1 MIFKSPDDFTIDP
14 DFTMNSLEVM
24 NPPARKIRVATV
36 EDDARLRQSLE
47 ILLGSSPFCECVG
60 ACGSAEE
67 AIKHIPVWKPDVVL
81 MDIHLPNRS
90 GVECTAALK
99 ELLPSL
105 QVIILTAYEDTENL
119 FKALRAGAC
128 GYLLK
133 RAQPAEI
140 LAAIQEVQSGGAPM
154 SGEIARKV
162 LGAFHDAPPEASADQ
177 NLSRREREIL
187 ELLLRGLSNK
197 EIAADLSISVPT
209 VKVHIRHI
217 YEKLHVRCRVDLF
230 VKFGEA
236 NRSPQALGTPKL
248 GK

>member
-1 MIFKSPDDFTIDP
+1 MIPDHSMSSSAP
-14 DFTMNSLEVM
+14 
-24 NPPARKIRVATV
+24 PPALARPIRVVTV

-47 ILLGSSPFCECVG
+47 FLLASSPLCECVG

-67 AIKHIPVWKPDVVL
+67 AIKAIPGWKPDVVL
-81 MDIHLPNRS
+81 MDIHLPDRS
-90 GVECTAALK
+90 GIECTVALK
-99 ELLPSL
+99 ALLPGL
-105 QVIILTAYEDTENL
+105 QVIVLTAYEDTENL

-140 LAAIQEVQSGGAPM
+140 LAAIQEVQGGGAPM
-154 SGEIARKV
+154 SSEIARKV
-162 LGAFHDAPPEASADQ
+162 LGAFHDSPPQAAAEQD
-177 NLSRREREIL
+177 LSRREREIL

-197 EIAADLSISVPT
+197 EISAELSISVPT

-236 NRSPQALGTPKL
+236 NRPASPLGAPNP
-248 GK
+248 GV

>member
-1 MIFKSPDDFTIDP
+1 
-14 DFTMNSLEVM
+14 M
-24 NPPARKIRVATV
+24 NPSSSIQPAGRRIRVATV

-47 ILLGSSPFCECVG
+47 ILLASSPSCECVG

-67 AIKHIPVWKPDVVL
+67 ALKLVPLWKPDVVL

-99 ELLPSL
+99 DLLPTL

-140 LAAIQEVQSGGAPM
+140 LSAIQEVQAGGAPM
-154 SGEIARKV
+154 SSEIARKV
-162 LGAFHDAPPEASADQ
+162 LGAFHDPAPPAAAEQD
-177 NLSRREREIL
+177 LSRREREIL

-197 EIAADLSISVPT
+197 EISAELSISIPT

-230 VKFGEA
+230 VKFGEV
-236 NRSPQALGTPKL
+236 NRATPPLGTPKP
-248 GK
+248 GP

>member
-1 MIFKSPDDFTIDP
+1 
-14 DFTMNSLEVM
+14 MNSLEAM
-24 NPPARKIRVATV
+24 SPPARKIRVATV

>member
-1 MIFKSPDDFTIDP
+1 MTLPASSPLP
-14 DFTMNSLEVM
+14 SR
-24 NPPARKIRVATV
+24 PIRVATV

-47 ILLGSSPFCECVG
+47 ILLASAPSCQCVG
-60 ACGSAEE
+60 SCGSAEE
-67 AIKHIPVWKPDVVL
+67 AIKLIPVWKPDVVL

-99 ELLPSL
+99 ELIPTL

-140 LAAIQEVQSGGAPM
+140 LSAIQEVQSGGAPM
-154 SGEIARKV
+154 SSEIARKV
-162 LGAFHDAPPEASADQ
+162 LGAFHEAPQPAAEQD
-177 NLSRREREIL
+177 LSRREREIL

-197 EIAADLSISVPT
+197 EIAAELCISVPT

-236 NRSPQALGTPKL
+236 NRPLPTPGLLKP
-248 GK
+248 GI

>member
-1 MIFKSPDDFTIDP
+1 
-14 DFTMNSLEVM
+14 MNSAVST
-24 NPPARKIRVATV
+24 PTVSRPIRVATV

-47 ILLGSSPFCECVG
+47 ILLGSSPLCECVG

-67 AIKHIPVWKPDVVL
+67 AMKLIPGWKPDVVL

-105 QVIILTAYEDTENL
+105 QVIILTAYEDTDNL

-162 LGAFHDAPPEASADQ
+162 LGAFHDSPPEAGADE

-230 VKFGEA
+230 VKFGEV
-236 NRSPQALGTPKL
+236 NRGPQSLGTPNVRK
-248 GK
+248 

>member
-1 MIFKSPDDFTIDP
+1 MTQPTSSPAP
-14 DFTMNSLEVM
+14 S
-24 NPPARKIRVATV
+24 RSIRVATV

-47 ILLGSSPFCECVG
+47 ILLASAPSCECVG

-67 AIKHIPVWKPDVVL
+67 AIKLIPLWKPDVVL

-99 ELLPSL
+99 ELMPSL
-105 QVIILTAYEDTENL
+105 QVIILTAYEDTDNL

-140 LAAIQEVQSGGAPM
+140 LSAIQEVQSGGAPM
-154 SGEIARKV
+154 SSEIARKV
-162 LGAFHDAPPEASADQ
+162 LGAFHETAPQPATAEQD
-177 NLSRREREIL
+177 LSRREREIL
-187 ELLLRGLSNK
+187 EQLLRGLSNK
-197 EIAADLSISVPT
+197 EIAAELSISVPT
-209 VKVHIRHI
+209 VKIHIRHI

-236 NRSPQALGTPKL
+236 NRPAPPLGSPNPGI
-248 GK
+248 

>member
-1 MIFKSPDDFTIDP
+1 
-14 DFTMNSLEVM
+14 MNSLEVM